1 MRSKKFIESRNGT
14 TSSTTNGRNIISTL
28 CVLCGIKTNR
38 FIKDKKKIVSL

>member
-28 CVLCGIKTNR
+28 CVCVALKQTDLLRI
-38 FIKDKKKIVSL
+38 KKK